1 MVGTKVHAKFHVL
14 AVQRLANRL
23 FFFANQFVRWIRG
36 HESTNFP
43 RIRESNELPTN
54 QRIFHEF
61 ANPTNCPRI
70 NEFST
75 NSRIQRTAHES
86 TNFSRIRESNE
97 LSTNQRIFREFT
109 NPTNC
114 SRINESN
121 ELPTNQ
127 RIVHEFSN
135 PTNCSRINESNESPR
150 INELSADSR
159 IQRIDSD

>member
-86 TNFSRIRESNE
+86 TNCQRILESNE
-97 LSTNQRIFREFT
+97 LTAIERTTWKQYSNLLDNQSVT
-109 NPTNC
+109 VVSS
-114 SRINESN
+114 SRIDNYYSQ
-121 ELPTNQ
+121 TWVI
-127 RIVHEFSN
+127 RIARDRRKHSYN
-135 PTNCSRINESNESPR
+135 
-150 INELSADSR
+150 
-159 IQRIDSD
+159 SDLRATEREGRNL